1 MQLKIKRI
9 RNLIEQKLLAQCSV
23 LEYLADEHDLIC
35 HEKFLYVSNK
45 TRQER
50 MLKIHRK
57 RNEMKIQAKKIE
69 RIMKRYVFFGGDEF
83 SSDLYNFLLQS
94 CKINK
99 PK

>member
-9 RNLIEQKLLAQCSV
+9 RNLIEQKLLTQCSV
-23 LEYLADEHDLIC
+23 LEYLAEEYNLIC
-35 HEKFLYVSNK
+35 SQKLLYVSNK
-45 TRQER
+45 NRHER
-50 MLKIHRK
+50 MLAVHRK
-57 RNEMKIQAKKIE
+57 RKEMKLQAKKIE

-83 SSDLYNFLLQS
+83 SSDLYDFLLQS